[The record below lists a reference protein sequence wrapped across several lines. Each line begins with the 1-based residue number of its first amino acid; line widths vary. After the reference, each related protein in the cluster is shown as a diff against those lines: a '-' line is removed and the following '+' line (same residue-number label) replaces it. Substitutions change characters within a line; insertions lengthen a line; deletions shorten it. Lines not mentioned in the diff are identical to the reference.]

1 MPKKVLLVDTNFS
14 SQPIYDAILNMGYE
28 VHVVGGN
35 PNDALAKTA
44 EHYWELDYSNVDKLK
59 ELVGREG
66 FDFIVPGC
74 TDRSYTSCVMV
85 SGGRFPSI
93 ESLENDQTINLKH
106 KYRAL
111 GKTLGLEFPRLYT
124 AELDESDFPV
134 IVKPVDSFSGKG
146 ITIVEHP
153 ARLNEAINNAKDTSS
168 TGRYLIEEYIDGQLH
183 SHSAFIEDGVVIAD
197 FVVRED
203 SSVNPFVVDTSSL
216 CDQFDTNLRQIL
228 RSSIGL
234 ISEKLGLLDGLVHTQ
249 FIEKQGRIYLIEMT
263 RRCPGDLYSQL
274 IELQTGFP
282 YVENY
287 IRPFLG
293 LALNTAFPTDVKNFT
308 VRHTLSTSEEI
319 TFNYVRFLRPV
330 FISRWVPLMVTGGT
344 VLPSPYGRV
353 GLSFIE
359 CENAYTCS
367 DVYHQLLSRTLYDL
381 C

>member
-14 SQPIYDAILNMGYE
+14 SRPIYDAILNMGYE

-44 EHYWELDYSNVDKLK
+44 ENYWELDYSNVDKLK

-85 SGGRFPSI
+85 SEERFPGI
-93 ESLENDQTINLKH
+93 ESLDNDQTINLKH

-146 ITIVEHP
+146 ITIVEHSST
-153 ARLNEAINNAKDTSS
+153 LDDAINFAKVVSP
-168 TGRYLIEEYIDGQLH
+168 TGRYIVEEYVDGQLY
-183 SHSAFIEDGVVIAD
+183 SHSAFIENRSVSAD
-197 FVVRED
+197 FIVKED
-203 SSVNPFVVDTSSL
+203 SSINPFAVDTSSL
-216 CDQFDTNLRQIL
+216 CSQFESSLLQTL
-228 RSSIGL
+228 RSSIES
-234 ISEKLGLLDGLVHTQ
+234 IAKKLRLLDGLVHTQ
-249 FIEKQGRIYLIEMT
+249 FILKDGCVCLIEMT

-293 LALNTAFPTDVKNFT
+293 LALDTAPSTDIQRYI
-308 VRHTLSTSEEI
+308 VRHTLSSNDEI
-319 TFNYVRFLRPV
+319 IYNGVRFLQP
-330 FISRWVPLMVTGGT
+330 ITLSRWVPLRVTGDV

-353 GLSFIE
+353 GVSFIDCHNE
-359 CENAYTCS
+359 AATQEIYR
-367 DVYHQLLSRTLYDL
+367 QLMGRALYVL
-381 C
+381 Y